1 MRITTLSIH
10 YTVQNKFNTERIQQ
24 FDQINIEM
32 STIFLNSENSSVP
45 HRLVLNLTYEIDLWK
60 TGKRVALSDLSIHCS

>member
-10 YTVQNKFNTERIQQ
+10 YTAQNKFNTERIQQ

-45 HRLVLNLTYEIDLWK
+45 HRLVLNLTYEIDL
-60 TGKRVALSDLSIHCS
+60 

>member
-10 YTVQNKFNTERIQQ
+10 YTAQNKFNTERIQQ

-45 HRLVLNLTYEIDLWK
+45 HRLVLNLTYKIDL
-60 TGKRVALSDLSIHCS
+60 